1 MSSSRNISQASA
13 QGESESLSL
22 TEAAQ
27 FLLNECRMVLPGIQS
42 LFGFQLI
49 AVFNTGFHE
58 RLTVNE
64 QHLHLVAIGL
74 IAIAVAFIM
83 TPAAYHR
90 QAGARQISEG
100 FIRIC
105 TRLLL
110 CSMIP
115 LAFGICID
123 FYLVARVL
131 LDGPVV
137 PYLATALFAVF
148 VGMWFILPRV
158 LLAPRGR

>member
-1 MSSSRNISQASA
+1 MTPISTTHR
-13 QGESESLSL
+13 GETEALSL
-22 TEAAQ
+22 TDAAE

-49 AVFNTGFHE
+49 AVFNSGFHE
-58 RLTVNE
+58 RLTVTQ

-74 IAIAVAFIM
+74 IAIAVALIM

-90 QAGARQISEG
+90 QAGARQISDA
-100 FIRIC
+100 FIALS
-105 TRLLL
+105 TRVLLW
-110 CSMIP
+110 SMIP
-115 LAFGICID
+115 LALGICID

-137 PYLATALFAVF
+137 PYLATGLFAVF
-148 VGMWFILPRV
+148 VGMWFVLPRV
-158 LLAPRGR
+158 LLARR

>member
-1 MSSSRNISQASA
+1 VNRKPKTPPSTTNR
-13 QGESESLSL
+13 GETEPLSL
-22 TEAAQ
+22 TNAAQ

-49 AVFNTGFHE
+49 AVFNSGFHE
-58 RLTVNE
+58 RLTVTQ

-90 QAGARQISEG
+90 QAGSRQISDA
-100 FIRIC
+100 FITLC

-110 CSMIP
+110 WSMIP
-115 LAFGICID
+115 LALGICID

-131 LDGPVV
+131 LDAPVV
-137 PYLATALFAVF
+137 PYLACALFAVF
-148 VGMWFILPRV
+148 VGMWFVLPRV
-158 LLAPRGR
+158 LLARR